1 MTFADL
7 FLKFRKFWPLLII
20 FPILINLVSAPFLF
34 QEKYQAHVSYGLSVP
49 LDESLQEDEKE
60 EINFEK
66 ERIKY
71 ANLLEGISYF
81 LVKQFASVQIQ
92 HIIAEIIG
100 LETANLSENTP
111 FYEVKNQDM
120 GYVNLIYTGHSEEEV
135 QRFIEGSNEGYE
147 EIIAKWNENRP
158 DEAKISA
165 QDPDSQIIKLE
176 PTIQE
181 FLFPTIAGI
190 IIGFSVIVLLPEN
203 LRINI
208 KSKKE
213 K

>member
-7 FLKFRKFWPLLII
+7 FNRFKKFWLLLII
-20 FPILINLVSAPFLF
+20 FPVFMNLLAAPFLF

-49 LDESLQEDEKE
+49 LTETLQEEEKE

-71 ANLLEGISYF
+71 ANLLEGISYY

-92 HIIAEIIG
+92 TTIAEIIG
-100 LETANLSENTP
+100 LETANLSENSP

-120 GYVNLIYTGHSEEEV
+120 GYVNLIYTGNNEEEV
-135 QRFIEGSNEGYE
+135 QRFVVASNEGYE
-147 EIIAKWNENRP
+147 EIITKWNQNRP

-165 QDPDSQIIKLE
+165 QEPDSRIIKLE

-181 FLFPTIAGI
+181 FFFPTVSGI
-190 IIGFSVIVLLPEN
+190 IIGFSVIVLLPEKLKIN
-203 LRINI
+203 L
-208 KSKKE
+208 KPKKE